1 MHLVI
6 LFWKHILSIPASVEV
21 VQKKLN

>member
-1 MHLVI
+1 MNFVI
-6 LFWKHILSIPASVEV
+6 LFRKHILSIPASVEV